1 MRNIKILLLV
11 TLGCFGTA
19 RAADKYGLAADN
31 KIFAQTLV
39 NQIMA
44 ENPNLVSVGIHCV
57 PPGGDAQSIVAST
70 LNVIGKKS
78 DPEDILHGSTV
89 ISPHPRL
96 PKLGIM
102 LPLHDRDGHDLG
114 SLALSFKFQSGED
127 QVKFFAQATVIRDRI
142 APEIASLAALCAA
155 P

>member
-1 MRNIKILLLV
+1 MKPTQLV
-11 TLGCFGTA
+11 ALFLIACTLGSAGL
-19 RAADKYGLAADN
+19 RAADNKYGLAADN
-31 KIFAQTLV
+31 KIYAQTLV

-57 PPGGDAQSIVAST
+57 PPGSEAQSIVAST

-78 DPEDILHGSTV
+78 DPEDILHGNTV
-89 ISPHPRL
+89 ISPHPKL

-114 SLALSFKFQSGED
+114 SLPLAYTNQS
-127 QVKFFAQATVIRDRI
+127 V
-142 APEIASLAALCAA
+142 
-155 P
+155 

>member
-1 MRNIKILLLV
+1 MKNIKTLLLV
-11 TLGCFGTA
+11 VLGCLGTA
-19 RAADKYGLAADN
+19 VAADKYGLAADN
-31 KIFAQTLV
+31 KIYAQTLV

-44 ENPNLVSVGIHCV
+44 ENPNLVSAGIHCV

-114 SLALSFKFQSGED
+114 SLALSFKYQSGED
-127 QVKFFAQATVIRDRI
+127 QVKFFAQATAIRDRI
-142 APEIASLAALCAA
+142 APQIASLAALWAA